1 VVAYFPEYEPEISRP
16 RLGRGWIGWVI
27 ITILAIAIGVTAAQ
41 PTNLAIEQPGPV
53 FDTLGTT
60 TVDEEDVPV
69 IDIPMETSYPTTGS
83 LDMLT
88 VQTIGSPERPATVL
102 QVVGAWLDKSQAII
116 PLDELYPPGQTG
128 QQSEEIAQ
136 QQMLQS
142 QQDAIAAALTVVGRD
157 YTQQISVVE
166 ASAGGASEGIL
177 QKDDVLQ
184 SMNNVPITSLEV
196 LRDALAANG
205 TDKPALI
212 EILRDG
218 KLQTVKVTPTIGT
231 GEVAGPVLGIQIM
244 TTYQFPFEVQIQL
257 DRVGGPSA
265 GQIFALAIIDK
276 LTPGAL
282 TGGNIVA
289 GTGTVDPDGMVGPIG
304 GIQQK
309 MFAAKGA
316 GAKYFLAPESNCD
329 EVTGH
334 IPNGLQVFAVKTL
347 GDSLAVL
354 NTVSSGAST
363 SLLPTCP
370 LE

>member
-16 RLGRGWIGWVI
+16 RLGRGWVGWVI
-27 ITILAIAIGVTAAQ
+27 ITFLAIAIGVTLAQ

-60 TVDEEDVPV
+60 TVDEEAVPV

-88 VQTIGSPERPATVL
+88 VQTIGTPESPATVG

-128 QQSEEIAQ
+128 EQSAEISKE
-136 QQMLQS
+136 QMLQS

-157 YTQQISVVE
+157 YSQVISVVE
-166 ASAGGASEGIL
+166 ATAGGASDGIL

-184 SMNNVPITSLEV
+184 SINGVSITSLDE
-196 LRDALAANG
+196 LRQALDANG
-205 TDKPALI
+205 TEHAAVL
-212 EILRDG
+212 EIVRDG
-218 KLQTVKVTPTIGT
+218 APQSVKITPTVGT
-231 GEVAGPVLGIQIM
+231 GEVAGPVLGIQIT
-244 TTYQFPFEVQIQL
+244 TTYKFPFEVQIQL

-282 TGGNIVA
+282 TGGNVIA
-289 GTGTVDPDGMVGPIG
+289 GTGTVDADGTVGAIG

-309 MFAAKGA
+309 MFAAKNA

-334 IPNGLQVFAVKTL
+334 IPNGLQVFAVKNL
-347 GDSLAVL
+347 GDSLSVL

-363 SLLPTCP
+363 SLLATCP
-370 LE
+370 ID